1 MTDVVDPRGEDYSGV
16 PAMQNLENQGI
27 IMPVVS
33 RVEILVSSTSDD
45 ARCL

>member
-1 MTDVVDPRGEDYSGV
+1 MVSAYFKAVSEV
-16 PAMQNLENQGI
+16 PAMQNLENQSI

-33 RVEILVSSTSDD
+33 RVEILVSSMSDD